1 MGRKNGQRRLAAILI
16 ADVVGNVDDASAY
29 VERAL
34 VLNTNLAVA
43 WGFSGWIKACLGD
56 PDSAIKHAALAMRLS
71 PLDPRMFAWQYTTA
85 LAHLCA
91 ARYDEAAAWAER
103 ALRDQPNM
111 ATALRTVAA
120 SHALAGRLAEA
131 QQIMG
136 RLRQLDPALRISNL
150 GELLPPFRRAE
161 DRARIV
167 DGLRK
172 AGLPE

>member
-1 MGRKNGQRRLAAILI
+1 
-16 ADVVGNVDDASAY
+16 
-29 VERAL
+29 
-34 VLNTNLAVA
+34 
-43 WGFSGWIKACLGD
+43 
-56 PDSAIKHAALAMRLS
+56 MRLS
-71 PLDPRMFAWQYTTA
+71 PLDPRMFAWQYTIA

-111 ATALRTVAA
+111 ATALRAVAA

-131 QQIMG
+131 QQIMA

-150 GELLPPFRRAE
+150 GELLPPFRRAK

>member
-1 MGRKNGQRRLAAILI
+1 
-16 ADVVGNVDDASAY
+16 
-29 VERAL
+29 
-34 VLNTNLAVA
+34 
-43 WGFSGWIKACLGD
+43 
-56 PDSAIKHAALAMRLS
+56 
-71 PLDPRMFAWQYTTA
+71 
-85 LAHLCA
+85 
-91 ARYDEAAAWAER
+91 
-103 ALRDQPNM
+103 M

-150 GELLPPFRRAE
+150 GELLPQFRRAE